1 MAFIGVKQLTLMAL
15 TLATGCFYLGGLSA
29 AEPLSLKVSGKLG
42 TRTISVPAVAPK
54 QGNPAPNL
62 LGKVNLF
69 RGVLV
74 DEGAVVRSNGN
85 PSKTGL
91 AVSEAESEPAVRAIY
106 GGLQVSLQENLSLV
120 YTPGRLSSATLN
132 SESQGLYL
140 LTHRG
145 GVTNWFF
152 GVESNTYSTAA
163 DSRRVSNSAQF
174 GVIVSLN

>member
-1 MAFIGVKQLTLMAL
+1 MARIGSKQLALMAL
-15 TLATGCFYLGGLSA
+15 AMTTGCLYLGALSA
-29 AEPLSLKVSGKLG
+29 AEPLALKVSGKLAKREV
-42 TRTISVPAVAPK
+42 TLSANQNDEK
-54 QGNPAPNL
+54 LSSSL

-69 RGVLV
+69 RGVVV
-74 DEGAVVRSNGN
+74 DEGSVVQTKRSA
-85 PSKTGL
+85 SKAGL
-91 AVSEAESEPAVRAIY
+91 VVSETPTDSSIKAIY

-140 LTHRG
+140 LTNRG
-145 GVTNWFF
+145 GLANWFF
-152 GVESNTYSTAA
+152 GVESSTYSTAA

>member
-1 MAFIGVKQLTLMAL
+1 MTRIGSKQLALMAL
-15 TLATGCFYLGGLSA
+15 AMSTGCFYLGASSA
-29 AEPLSLKVSGKLG
+29 AEPLALKASGMLAKREIVPSTNQDTKKSLTS
-42 TRTISVPAVAPK
+42 
-54 QGNPAPNL
+54 L

-69 RGVLV
+69 KGVLV
-74 DEGAVVRSNGN
+74 DEGTVVQNKRSE
-85 PSKTGL
+85 SKAGL
-91 AVSEAESEPAVRAIY
+91 VVSETQADSSIKAIY

-140 LTHRG
+140 LTNRG
-145 GVTNWFF
+145 GLANWFF
-152 GVESNTYSTAA
+152 GVESSTYSTAA

>member
-1 MAFIGVKQLTLMAL
+1 MALGDIKQMALMAL
-15 TLATGCFYLGGLSA
+15 ALTTGCFNMDGVSA
-29 AEPLSLKVSGKLG
+29 AEPLTLKVSGKLG
-42 TRTISVPAVAPK
+42 ARAISAPAVIQK
-54 QGNPAPNL
+54 QEMPASNL

-74 DEGAVVRSNGN
+74 NDRADVQSSGAS
-85 PSKTGL
+85 SKTRL
-91 AVSEAESEPAVRAIY
+91 AVSEAESEPSIKAIF
-106 GGLQVSLQENLSLV
+106 GGLQLPLQENLSLV
-120 YTPGRLSSATLN
+120 YTPGRLSSVMLN
-132 SESQGLYL
+132 SDSQGLYL

-145 GVTNWFF
+145 GLANWFI

>member
-1 MAFIGVKQLTLMAL
+1 MALIGSKQLALITLAL
-15 TLATGCFYLGGLSA
+15 TTGYFYLGGVSA

-42 TRTISVPAVAPK
+42 TRSVAAPAATPK
-54 QGNPAPNL
+54 QTMPASSL

-74 DEGAVVRSNGN
+74 HEGAVVRSGGN

-91 AVSEAESEPAVRAIY
+91 VVSEAESESSIKAIY
-106 GGLQVSLQENLSLV
+106 GGVQVSLQENLSLV

-132 SESQGLYL
+132 SETQGLYL

-145 GVTNWFF
+145 GMANWFF
-152 GVESNTYSTAA
+152 GMESNTYSTAA

>member
-1 MAFIGVKQLTLMAL
+1 MLAKREIVPSTNQDTKKSLT
-15 TLATGCFYLGGLSA
+15 S
-29 AEPLSLKVSGKLG
+29 
-42 TRTISVPAVAPK
+42 
-54 QGNPAPNL
+54 L

-69 RGVLV
+69 KGVLV
-74 DEGAVVRSNGN
+74 DEGTVVQNKRSE
-85 PSKTGL
+85 SKAGL
-91 AVSEAESEPAVRAIY
+91 VVSETQADSSIKAIY

-140 LTHRG
+140 LTNRG
-145 GVTNWFF
+145 GLANWFF
-152 GVESNTYSTAA
+152 GVESSTYSTAA